1 MFKQPKWTQPTRQ
14 AYLVK
19 LFIQSRG
26 FCVFGHTQCQIPE
39 HHYSLYIED
48 LIADWIAGDR
58 QDRQAD
64 WQAELKAIHQTN
76 DRRYPLHGQFN
87 AISQDVFFDNQPV
100 FYLDTLG
107 MSGLTF
113 KPFARLKLASNPI
126 LLHVDL
132 GDMLKPLGKSK
143 RRKAIRYGKIPKG
156 IQDQIYN
163 MCWLAVKDYLKY

>member
-1 MFKQPKWTQPTRQ
+1 MSKQLKWTKPTRQ

-19 LFIQSRG
+19 LFIKSHG

-48 LIADWIAGDR
+48 LISDWIAN
-58 QDRQAD
+58 DRQARLAD
-64 WQAELKAIHQTN
+64 WQTELKAIHQTN
-76 DRRYPLHGQFN
+76 DRHYPLHGKFN
-87 AISQDVFFDNQPV
+87 AVSQDVFFDNQPI

-113 KPFARLKLASNPI
+113 KPFARVKLASKPM

-132 GDMLKPLGKSK
+132 GDILKGLTKNKK
-143 RRKAIRYGKIPKG
+143 RKTIRYGRIPKQL
-156 IQDQIYN
+156 QDRIYQT
-163 MCWLAVKDYLKY
+163 CWLAVKDYLKY